1 MTENDQITTVLEQ
14 VDKAGIAMLV
24 TTEDDGRIVSRPMAV
39 QEVAADHSIWFITR
53 STGDASQDSKGGQQ
67 VNITLANKGFWA
79 SVSGTADVVRDDQRK
94 REFWNAGTEAFF
106 GEDASPEDPEIVLIR
121 VQPQSAEYWDSPGAV
136 ATVVEMVKGKI
147 TGKPANPGENE
158 TVQF

>member
-1 MTENDQITTVLEQ
+1 MTTKDQITTVLEQ

-24 TTEDDGRIVSRPMAV
+24 TTEPDGRIVSRPMGV
-39 QEVAADHSIWFITR
+39 QDVADDHSIWFMTR

-67 VNITLANKGFWA
+67 VNVTLGEKGFWA
-79 SVSGTADVVRDDQRK
+79 SISGTAEVVRDDARK
-94 REFWNAGTEAFF
+94 REYWNSATEAFF
-106 GEDASPEDPEIVLIR
+106 GEGASPEDPEIVLVR

-136 ATVVEMVKGKI
+136 ATVVEIVKGKV
-147 TGKPANPGENE
+147 TGKPANPGDNE